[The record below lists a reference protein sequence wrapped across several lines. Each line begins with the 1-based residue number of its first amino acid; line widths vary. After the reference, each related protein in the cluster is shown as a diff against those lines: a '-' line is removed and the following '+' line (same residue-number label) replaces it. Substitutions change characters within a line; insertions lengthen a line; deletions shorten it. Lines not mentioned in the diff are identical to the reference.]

1 MDLSGEIKKQLA
13 KVALLYLFAVM
24 FGLFVAALTSSEDI
38 GFIAAVS
45 ILFLAIFSNSFY

>member
-1 MDLSGEIKKQLA
+1 MYLREIKEQLT

-24 FGLFVAALTSSEDI
+24 FGLFVAALTSSKDI